1 MVETRAVARA
11 ASDRDVSALP
21 RIGVAAA
28 MAVFLVAR
36 DVASTTTD
44 SGFLEIAA
52 LLMVIL
58 LASSGIIHMLTNVW
72 HNRRVAFIA
81 FGAAGVLAFFFLS
94 GASRESYLL
103 ATFWIGAEA
112 ALLFRRPVLLS
123 VWSALAAGYV
133 LGEIWTT
140 SAWTSGFA
148 TSIGL
153 QVFTTAAVL
162 VVAGSLTAAALAMRA
177 AQRERAIAAEI
188 KELDDMKTAFL
199 EAVSHELR
207 TPLAAVYGYALLL
220 EHKSDRLSD
229 EKRKAAVHNL
239 ADGAKK
245 LDHLLSDL
253 LDINRLNRGIVTA
266 RRVPTDV
273 AALVR
278 KVVAELGIE
287 KHEIEVDGDSLVAE
301 VDAPKVERI
310 IENLLTNADKY
321 TPKGSPISIRIEA
334 EGTGV
339 AIHVE
344 DQGDGVPDDLKE
356 SIFGAFERGN
366 EFVAHQPGVGIGLS
380 LVARF
385 AELHGGRAWVEDR
398 PGGGAS
404 FRVSLP
410 GPTPAERVKD
420 LAP

>member
-1 MVETRAVARA
+1 MVETRAAARA
-11 ASDRDVSALP
+11 VSDRDVSALP

-81 FGAAGVLAFFFLS
+81 FGAAGVLTFFFLS

-103 ATFWIGAEA
+103 AIFWIGAEA

-123 VWSALAAGYV
+123 AWSALAAGYV

-266 RRVPTDV
+266 RREPTDV

-278 KVVAELGIE
+278 KV
-287 KHEIEVDGDSLVAE
+287 VAE

-321 TPKGSPISIRIEA
+321 TPKGSPISVRIEA